1 MDDCQGRQPMTFNH
15 GGNSTASATKD
26 LTGSRCV
33 HLGNKKMR
41 KKDIIFFADS
51 DPQTPCQHCV
61 ELDHAGYTVKCCP
74 LDDLA
79 NTINGTLQGIV
90 VLNLGNNVNAGLDAQ
105 QQLIADGVAWPII
118 FIADCDQI
126 PEAVKAMKA
135 GAMDFHVTSVSPE
148 KLLRSVHEAMLQLDA
163 EKDLQ
168 LRRAAVEQR
177 FTSLTRREKEIMK
190 YVANGVTNQDTAQ
203 QLGLSMRTIEVHR
216 SRMMT
221 KMGTTCLADLTRMVD
236 LCKCTARE
244 PISAAPETAQPKNK
258 NGDP

>member
-1 MDDCQGRQPMTFNH
+1 MG
-15 GGNSTASATKD
+15 KE
-26 LTGSRCV
+26 
-33 HLGNKKMR
+33 
-41 KKDIIFFADS
+41 DIIFFADS
-51 DPQTPCQHCV
+51 EPETPCQGCV
-61 ELDHAGYTVKCCP
+61 ELDRAGYTVKCCP
-74 LDDLA
+74 LDSLA
-79 NTINGTLQGIV
+79 NTVNGALHGIV
-90 VLNLGNNVNAGLDAQ
+90 VLNLGSNIQAGLDVQ
-105 QQLIADGVAWPII
+105 QQLINDGRTWPVI

-135 GAMDFHVTSVSPE
+135 GALDFHVTSVSPE
-148 KLLRSVHEAMLQLDA
+148 KLLKSVQEATLQLDS

-168 LRRAAVEQR
+168 LRRARIEQR
-177 FTSLTRREKEIMK
+177 CTSLTRREKEIMK

-221 KMGTTCLADLTRMVD
+221 KMGTTCLADLTRMID

-244 PISAAPETAQPKNK
+244 PISTAPETAQPKNK